1 MWRLRGGAAGIRP
14 HADALIEEG
23 ELRRLDVA
31 DGKASVL
38 VPADDELRG
47 RMPSAVFLSPFDNLL
62 WDRTFLER
70 VFGFR
75 HVIEVYKRGHERVYG
90 YYVLPLLRRD
100 RIVGRVDLKHERA
113 ERRLVV
119 KAFHPEPGVRGNL
132 RDCLDAAL
140 ARLAR
145 VIGCEA
151 IDFS

>member
-1 MWRLRGGAAGIRP
+1 
-14 HADALIEEG
+14 
-23 ELRRLDVA
+23 
-31 DGKASVL
+31 VL
-38 VPADDELRG
+38 VPAADRDG
-47 RMPSAVFLSPFDNLL
+47 PVPPAVLLSPFDNLL
-62 WDRTFLER
+62 WDRDYLTR

-75 HVIEVYKRGHERVYG
+75 HVIEVYKRDHERVYG

-100 RIVGRVDLKHERA
+100 RIVGRVDLKHERGDK
-113 ERRLVV
+113 RLVV

-145 VIGCEA
+145 VVGVEA